1 MAVSFYHFIYFISS
15 SFWPP
20 LSSASF
26 PDGTVGLTPRSTR
39 PWFVSCLAFRRT
51 STCCR
56 STPPTSPCSSRV
68 SFSLLSFCPVYCWLP
83 FVYTAKLIRLIDST
97 VKPLFP
103 DGRHFKAVYGKDL
116 VESLL
121 SASDSLMVEREKS
134 VDDQLCSQ
142 RNSSATL
149 QGQINLLRSHQ
160 AHQDRRLNYSVA
172 REAEDADGRA
182 NERFV

>member
-1 MAVSFYHFIYFISS
+1 M
-15 SFWPP
+15 
-20 LSSASF
+20 
-26 PDGTVGLTPRSTR
+26 R
-39 PWFVSCLAFRRT
+39 
-51 STCCR
+51 
-56 STPPTSPCSSRV
+56 
-68 SFSLLSFCPVYCWLP
+68 
-83 FVYTAKLIRLIDST
+83 
-97 VKPLFP
+97 PLFP